1 MLAIFEGGEMV
12 SLELKAFPLSKS
24 RLLFK
29 YDWNSSLILLSAA
42 PLWFAVQTFRD
53 AIYKRRT

>member
-29 YDWNSSLILLSAA
+29 YD
-42 PLWFAVQTFRD
+42 
-53 AIYKRRT
+53 